1 MLQKKHRHTTTATTP
16 DPYKQYGADE
26 YQSSSTTRMYI
37 YIYINFI
44 IILFDLFIY
53 LDFLSQETDEIT
65 NRSRR
70 LDPYLF
76 YSFIIGLYSFVQ

>member
-1 MLQKKHRHTTTATTP
+1 MLQKNIVIQQQQQQQNLIHIDNMMQMNINHQA
-16 DPYKQYGADE
+16 QHV
-26 YQSSSTTRMYI
+26 